1 LLDIVLLRLLKSRKD
16 FVSLYDMIPRA
27 TTDPKTVAIAD
38 DFKKYFEAYPTH
50 PAVDW
55 ITFVPQFKRWHP
67 TLTDVQFNEYAGV
80 FRNLLPEPDV
90 DQRKNMTHWLAD
102 VELMTVV
109 ANIAHRHS
117 EGEVDDAWAE
127 ITAAQDQYRQRT
139 GTKLSQGHIDTPIE
153 DLLQDEFDDTGVNWR
168 LSCLNGSMRRLRPGD
183 FGIIA
188 GRPDKGKTSFIASEV
203 TWMAPQ
209 LPSDR
214 NILWLN
220 NEGPGRRIIPRLY
233 QAALNFSMQELM
245 EHSNAKTLVP
255 KYRAAIGGRLDR
267 FRIHDIHGMN
277 NGQVERI
284 IEESNPGII
293 IYDMI
298 DNIKGFGSESRTDLV
313 LEAMYQWARE
323 RSVKYDCI
331 GLATS
336 QISNDGDGLQ
346 FPSLGMLKDSKTG
359 KQGAC
364 DFQLMIGASND
375 PALQNSRYI
384 GLPKNKLRRPDGPGD
399 PRAEV
404 IFDGTRSRYND
415 LPIGAI

>member
-1 LLDIVLLRLLKSRKD
+1 M
-16 FVSLYDMIPRA
+16 YDML
-27 TTDPKTVAIAD
+27 PKPPVIDARTAAIAD
-38 DFKKYFEAYPTH
+38 DFARYFKAYPSH
-50 PAVDW
+50 QSIDW
-55 ITFVPQFKRWHP
+55 ITFIPEFKRWHP
-67 TLTDVQFNEYAGV
+67 GLKDEQFNEYAGV
-80 FRNLLPEPDV
+80 FRNLQPMADA
-90 DQRKNMTHWLAD
+90 DHKANMQTWLA
-102 VELMTVV
+102 EQEMMTAI
-109 ANIAHRHS
+109 ANIVQAHS
-117 EGEVDDAWAE
+117 EGDVEDAWAE
-127 ITAAQDQYRQRT
+127 ITKAQDQYRQRT
-139 GTKLSQGHIDTPIE
+139 GIKATGYIDAPIE
-153 DLLQDEFDDTGVNWR
+153 DLLQDEFDDTGVSWR
-168 LSCLNGSMRRLRPGD
+168 LSCLNASMRRLRPGD

-188 GRPDKGKTSFIASEV
+188 GRPDKGKTSFIASE
-203 TWMAPQ
+203 TTHMAPQ
-209 LPSDR
+209 LPAER

-233 QAALNFSMQELM
+233 QAALDFSMAQLM
-245 EHSNAKTLVP
+245 AESNAKTLVP
-255 KYRAAIGGRLDR
+255 KYKTAIGGRLDK
-267 FRIHDIHGMN
+267 FRIFDIHGFT

-284 IEESNPGII
+284 IEENNPGII

-298 DNIKGFGSESRTDLV
+298 DNIKGFGSEARTDLQ

-364 DFQLMIGASND
+364 DFQLMIGASNE
-375 PALQNSRYI
+375 PVLQNSRFI

-404 IFDGTRSRYND
+404 VFDGTKSRYRDVPTEALINA
-415 LPIGAI
+415 PE

>member
-1 LLDIVLLRLLKSRKD
+1 MKNRKE
-16 FVSLYDMIPRA
+16 FLSLYEMMPREIM
-27 TTDPKTVAIAD
+27 DPKMVAIAD
-38 DFKKYFEAYPTH
+38 DFRKYYEAYPTH
-50 PAVDW
+50 KTIDFL
-55 ITFVPQFKRWHP
+55 TFVPQFQRWHP
-67 TLTDVQFNEYAGV
+67 GMKTEDFNAYVGI
-80 FRNLLPEPDV
+80 FRNVAGFEADD
-90 DQRKNMTHWLAD
+90 DQVRNLTAWMAD

-109 ANIAHRHS
+109 ANIAQKHQ
-117 EGEVDDAWAE
+117 EGDVKDAWAE
-127 ITAAQDQYRQRT
+127 ISAAQDQYRIRT
-139 GTKLSQGHIDTPIE
+139 GLKTEGGYINTPIE
-153 DLLQDEFDDTGVNWR
+153 DLLQDEFDDTGVSWR

-209 LPSDR
+209 LPADR
-214 NILWLN
+214 NVLWLN

-245 EHSNAKTLVP
+245 HHSNEKTLVP

-298 DNIKGFGSESRTDLV
+298 DNIKGFGSEARTDLQ

-346 FPSLGMLKDSKTG
+346 FPTLGMLKDSKTG

-375 PALQNSRYI
+375 PVLQNSRYI

-415 LPIGAI
+415 IPIGSL